1 MSNVTVNGLMRQ
13 RRKQARAA
21 IEREHHLSNE
31 MQTISFI
38 REDKA
43 GRCYTYR
50 GVEYCYG

>member
-1 MSNVTVNGLMRQ
+1 MTNVTVNGMLSA
-13 RRKQARAA
+13 RRKETRSA
-21 IEREHHLSNE
+21 IEREHHMKNDL
-31 MQTISFI
+31 QTITFI